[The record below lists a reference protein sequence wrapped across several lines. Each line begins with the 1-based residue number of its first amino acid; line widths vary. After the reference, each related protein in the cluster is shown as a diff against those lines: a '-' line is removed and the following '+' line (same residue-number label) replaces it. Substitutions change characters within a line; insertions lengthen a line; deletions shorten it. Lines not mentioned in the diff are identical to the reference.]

1 MCTKSQRLSSFIRS
15 ILIFAL
21 ILMISQALYSQSV
34 LSGLGIEIGGGYNQM
49 FLKDL
54 LPPLKDF
61 RFDRTQFAL
70 TPEVRLKYDIR
81 LSDNFNCNPF
91 LGYNRFGGESSK
103 YSYGSSTIWFDAL
116 ETGLFITYKVSVF
129 SFGIGYKANRH
140 LKIMDW
146 MSTSPPIEN
155 SSFDVTNQYP
165 SWSHDAGLRVSY
177 RLSHFS
183 ISAESWFGISELVPD
198 NELSQVNIHENHF
211 RLLLGYTI

>member
-1 MCTKSQRLSSFIRS
+1 MRTKSQRLSSFIRS

-21 ILMISQALYSQSV
+21 ILMISQAIYSQSV
-34 LSGLGIEIGGGYNQM
+34 LTGLGVEIGGGYNQM
-49 FLKDL
+49 FLKDI
-54 LPPLKDF
+54 PRPVMDF

-103 YSYGSSTIWFDAL
+103 YSYGGSTIWFDVFEA
-116 ETGLFITYKVSVF
+116 GLFITYKVSDF
-129 SFGIGYKANRH
+129 SFGIGYKANRN

-155 SSFDVTNQYP
+155 SSFDVTNQYR

-183 ISAESWFGISELVPD
+183 ISTESWFGISGLEPND
-198 NELSQVNIHENHF
+198 ELSQMNIRENHF
-211 RLLLGYTI
+211 RLLLGYTL